1 MKLLSDMLPERVG
14 SLFSAN
20 AVREDLEVSHRAVSN
35 WLMILESFYYHF
47 RIPPFES
54 RWIRS
59 IKKEPKLYVWDW
71 SEVPDQG
78 ARFENLVAG
87 HLLKL
92 CHFLYDRD
100 GVRADLFF
108 LRDVEKREA
117 DFLVTVERKPWFAV
131 EAKLAEESVSPSL
144 IYFKNK
150 LKIPFAYQL
159 IKKRAVHKL
168 DGGVHVVSAGRF
180 LAGLV

>member
-1 MKLLSDMLPERVG
+1 MRDS
-14 SLFSAN
+14 SA
-20 AVREDLEVSHRAVSN
+20 AR
-35 WLMILESFYYHF
+35 LMILESFYYHF
-47 RIPPFES
+47 RIRPFES

-100 GVRADLFF
+100 GVRADLG
-108 LRDVEKREA
+108 
-117 DFLVTVERKPWFAV
+117 
-131 EAKLAEESVSPSL
+131 
-144 IYFKNK
+144 
-150 LKIPFAYQL
+150 Q
-159 IKKRAVHKL
+159 AVHKL
-168 DGGVHVVSAGRF
+168 DRGVHVVSAGRF